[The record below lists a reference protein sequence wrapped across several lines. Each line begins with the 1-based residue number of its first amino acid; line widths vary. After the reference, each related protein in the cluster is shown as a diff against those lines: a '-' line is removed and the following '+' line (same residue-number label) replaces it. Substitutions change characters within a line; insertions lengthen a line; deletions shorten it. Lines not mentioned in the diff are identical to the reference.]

1 MIITD
6 YTKADNELK
15 LHVKNMKGLQIPSK
29 LDQEHRQMIQV
40 LRSETGANFEDQYR
54 TSQMQGHQ
62 ETIELFQDYAQNGG
76 NSELM
81 MWAENTVP
89 TLQTHR
95 QSAEALPMP
104 SAPVIGGARPHDA
117 PATTGNAPADHR

>member
-6 YTKADNELK
+6 HTKADNELK

-29 LDQEHRQMIQV
+29 LDQEHRQMIQM

-54 TSQMQGHQ
+54 TRQIQGHQ
-62 ETIELFQDYAQNGG
+62 ETTELFQNYAQNGG

-81 MWAENTVP
+81 MWAKNTVP
-89 TLQTHR
+89 TLESKLQH
-95 QSAEALPMP
+95 AEALPTP
-104 SAPVIGGARPHDA
+104 STPVVGRAQPRNEPT
-117 PATTGNAPADHR
+117 TTGNAPAGHR